1 MKISK
6 IDVFR
11 NSRLAMGLALFIVAL
26 TAASLI
32 SKEANRTVLVWASTG
47 DLAPGQIVM
56 QSDITLVSVLLAQSA
71 KNYLSS
77 SAEIVGTTVLT
88 KISMGDLIPGS
99 AIGAGSNF
107 VNQRLF
113 PLTVALSD
121 IPISLARGDVID
133 LYALNASN
141 AKELVAPV
149 LLGSSISVE
158 QVLERNNSGV
168 VSVLVIL
175 ENEEILPILN
185 FLGDSRLIIV
195 RTR

>member
-56 QSDITLVSVLLAQSA
+56 QPDITPVSVLLAQSA

-77 SAEIVGTTVLT
+77 SAELVGTTVLT
-88 KISMGDLIPGS
+88 KISAGDLIPGS
-99 AIGAGSNF
+99 AIGASGNF
-107 VNQRLF
+107 INQRLF

>member
-1 MKISK
+1 
-6 IDVFR
+6 
-11 NSRLAMGLALFIVAL
+11 MGLALFIVAL

-47 DLAPGQIVM
+47 DFAPGQIVM
-56 QSDITLVSVLLAQSA
+56 QSDITPVSVLLAQSA

-107 VNQRLF
+107 INQRLF

-175 ENEEILPILN
+175 ENQKILPILN

>member
-56 QSDITLVSVLLAQSA
+56 QSDITPVSVLLAQSA

-77 SAEIVGTTVLT
+77 SAELVGTTVLT
-88 KISMGDLIPGS
+88 KISAGDLIPGS
-99 AIGAGSNF
+99 AIGASGNF
-107 VNQRLF
+107 INQRLF

>member
-56 QSDITLVSVLLAQSA
+56 QSDITPVSVLLAQSA

>member
-26 TAASLI
+26 TAVSLI

-56 QSDITLVSVLLAQSA
+56 QSDITPVSVLLAQSA

-88 KISMGDLIPGS
+88 KISAGDLIPGS
-99 AIGAGSNF
+99 AIGASGNF
-107 VNQRLF
+107 INQRLF

>member
-56 QSDITLVSVLLAQSA
+56 QSDITPVSVLLAQSA

-88 KISMGDLIPGS
+88 KISAGDLIPGS
-99 AIGAGSNF
+99 AIGASGNF
-107 VNQRLF
+107 INQRLF

-149 LLGSSISVE
+149 LLGSSIPVE

>member
-56 QSDITLVSVLLAQSA
+56 QSDITPVSVLLAQSA

-88 KISMGDLIPGS
+88 KISAGDLIPGS
-99 AIGAGSNF
+99 AIGASGNF
-107 VNQRLF
+107 INQRLF

-168 VSVLVIL
+168 VCVLVIL